1 MHKIPYVRQGDLFE
15 ATPFKFPCR
24 TAKSGTPTHR
34 TGRAAN
40 SPAAS
45 KTTPNGHSQQ
55 VTPQPWGITND
66 SIVFTSPSLAVTPQ
80 LLKFGP
86 LATPPTKPYGVHGAR
101 VASKVPALGHLQGW
115 RYAPRAG
122 ALVTWSGDGMA
133 SPSEAVT
140 PTGSDL
146 DIEQSLPAESFEM
159 QF

>member
-1 MHKIPYVRQGDLFE
+1 MHSPSVAKNTPGAHAHAHQ
-15 ATPFKFPCR
+15 ATPH
-24 TAKSGTPTHR
+24 A
-34 TGRAAN
+34 
-40 SPAAS
+40 
-45 KTTPNGHSQQ
+45 
-55 VTPQPWGITND
+55 WGSAND
-66 SIVFTSPSLAVTPQ
+66 SIVFTSSPSLAVTPQ

-140 PTGSDL
+140 PTGSGDMDL
-146 DIEQSLPAESFEM
+146 ASTSEELDM
-159 QF
+159 QL